1 MPTIGIVG
9 ANGQVG
15 TEVCL
20 LLSLMPGCRV
30 VPIVRNPIGSA
41 FLRRLGLECRH
52 GDVGSPEDG
61 RRLLDGCDVAVDM
74 SLPKGSAS
82 GIRAQI
88 RRTVSG
94 AVGGSQQGCRLV
106 YVSTVMAFGMLDDRR
121 FKRRFVART
130 VYGATKR
137 FGERLATGLGRRQ
150 DHEVFV
156 LRLGQVH
163 GELQEVSRSI
173 RNGLVSTPTMVPAGP
188 SWTVFAYSVAEA
200 LANIGRGLERPGLY
214 TLVSVP
220 PWSWK
225 EVYEYYCRMGGI
237 EPAVFEDVAAG
248 GRGGWSAGRPSML
261 LARLG
266 APAMRWAV
274 AHREALAGHLLDHLP
289 TLERRAFARYGLR
302 RAGRSISALQDS
314 EWHRPFEHVFLG
326 EAPGRRLRSL
336 SDSRVSMGRYTNE
349 LRSLLRRLWAGP
361 AAPTGPA
368 TPLDRECDTGD
379 GDRRPVHDQGAFE
392 LQR

>member
-1 MPTIGIVG
+1 MPTIGVIG

-20 LLSLMPGCRV
+20 LLSLLPGCRV

-52 GDVGSPEDG
+52 GDVGSAEEG
-61 RRLLDGCDVAVDM
+61 QRLLDGCDVAVDM
-74 SLPKGSAS
+74 SLPKGAAS
-82 GIRAQI
+82 SIRAQI

-94 AVGGSQQGCRLV
+94 AVAGSQPDCKIV
-106 YVSTVMAFGMLDDRR
+106 YVSTVMAFGMLDDRQ

-137 FGERLATGLGRRQ
+137 FGEKLATGLGRRQ
-150 DHEVFV
+150 DREVFI

-173 RNGLVSTPTMVPAGP
+173 LKGLSGRATAVPAGP
-188 SWTVFAYSVAEA
+188 SWTIFACSVAEA
-200 LANIGRGLERPGLY
+200 LANIGRGLEQPGLY

-220 PWSWK
+220 AWSWR
-225 EVYEYYCRMGGI
+225 EVYEHYCRRLGI
-237 EPAVFEDVAAG
+237 EPVLVEDGPVGAH
-248 GRGGWSAGRPSML
+248 GGWGA
-261 LARLG
+261 G
-266 APAMRWAV
+266 APARLLASLGGPPMRWAI
-274 AHREALAGHLLDHLP
+274 AHREALAGHLLCLLP
-289 TLERRAFARYGLR
+289 SLERRAFARYGIR
-302 RAGRSISALQDS
+302 RATRSINVLQYS

-336 SDSRVSMGRYTNE
+336 SDSRVSMGPYTDE
-349 LRSLLRRLWAGP
+349 LRSLLRRFWSDPMTA
-361 AAPTGPA
+361 
-368 TPLDRECDTGD
+368 
-379 GDRRPVHDQGAFE
+379 
-392 LQR
+392 